1 MSTIDTKIRLS
12 SSELPDDLPAMS
24 PQTAKHAMETYQAI
38 CKAMLTKDDYQKI
51 GDKEFKKKSA
61 WRKLARA
68 FNISDEIIKE
78 EHEVQEKYEVWRI
91 HVKAFTSTGRAAV
104 GVGSCSTRERNF
116 AHLDHDVHAIAHT
129 RAKNRAISDLIGS
142 GEVSAEE
149 VETTQDGLKRTYW
162 EGGNKELVKK

>member
-1 MSTIDTKIRLS
+1 MSL
-12 SSELPDDLPAMS
+12 ELKDDLPAMS
-24 PQTAKHAMETYQAI
+24 PQAAAHAMKTYQEI

-68 FNISDEIIKE
+68 FSISDEIIRE
-78 EHEVQEKYEVWRI
+78 EPFEGTNKDGSHFGGWRI
-91 HVKAFTSTGRAAV
+91 YVKAKSPGGRSAI
-104 GVGSCSTRERNF
+104 GVGGCSTRERNF
-116 AHLDHDVHAIAHT
+116 AHVDHDVYATAHT

-149 VETTQDGLKRTYW
+149 IEAPKTIDQVWPPKGE
-162 EGGNKELVKK
+162 KK

>member
-1 MSTIDTKIRLS
+1 MAI
-12 SSELPDDLPAMS
+12 ELKDDLPAMS

-78 EHEVQEKYEVWRI
+78 TCEPYEILNVDPSKYQKGFTWRI
-91 HVKAFTSTGRAAV
+91 HVRAFTSTNRSAV
-104 GVGSCSTRERNF
+104 GVGVCSTKERSF
-116 AHLDHDVHAIAHT
+116 AHPDHDIYATAHT

-149 VETTQDGLKRTYW
+149 LTDEGLKKTYW
-162 EGGNKELVKK
+162 EGGNKELLKK